1 MNENRE
7 LRILLVEDSEGDVV
21 LTRQA
26 LREGKI
32 NNHLSVAR
40 DGIEALAFL
49 RRQSGYH
56 DALRPDLILLDINMP
71 RMNGIEVLAELKT
84 DTSLRMIPV
93 VMLTT
98 SDSDRDILEAY
109 ELNANCYVTKP
120 VDYIQFMKV
129 ISAIDEF
136 WLSTVRLPSLSLR
149 MP

>member
-1 MNENRE
+1 MNEHRE

-32 NNHLSVAR
+32 RSHLSVAR
-40 DGIEALAFL
+40 DGIEAMAFL
-49 RRQSGYH
+49 RREGPH
-56 DALRPDLILLDINMP
+56 GDALRPDLILLDINMP
-71 RMNGIEVLAELKT
+71 RMSGIEVLAELKV
-84 DTSLRMIPV
+84 DASLKSIPV

-98 SDSDRDILEAY
+98 SESDLDILKAY

-120 VDYIQFMKV
+120 VDFLQFMKV

-136 WLSTVRLPSLSLR
+136 WLSIVKLPSLALR
-149 MP
+149 VA

>member
-1 MNENRE
+1 MIEQRE

-32 NNHLSVAR
+32 KSQLGVAR
-40 DGIEALAFL
+40 DGIEAMAYL
-49 RRQSGYH
+49 RMEGRYA

-71 RMNGIEVLAELKT
+71 RMSGIEVLAELKT
-84 DTSLRMIPV
+84 DASLKSIPV

-98 SDSDRDILEAY
+98 SGSDLDILKAY

-120 VDYIQFMKV
+120 VDFMQFMKV

-136 WLSTVRLPSLSLR
+136 WLSIVKLPSLALR
-149 MP
+149 V